1 MKKTI
6 TVNLGGR
13 AFLITE
19 EAYNSLNDY
28 LDSLATSFKGH
39 ESAGEIIADIESRIS
54 ELCEKRLAQ
63 SHGNTIELDLVNEMI
78 NRMGKPEAMMPDEEQ
93 ASSESNESNNSGKEK
108 NSTADNIKEFFD
120 KMDLNKK
127 YYLDTDDRMVG
138 GVISGLAAYLKIDVT
153 ILRIIALIA
162 TIATGILGVVIYLI
176 VWCIAP
182 TANNTSEK
190 LRMQGIEPTP
200 ENIAETITS
209 EKPSAENNT
218 PAKKEKSNNLR
229 LALFA
234 AIIFAAVY
242 IYKQTVF
249 SININNTTI
258 NGTILLSIL
267 LLIAFFIQKTGLP
280 QLLKI
285 ILTLAIILFAL
296 FAIFAMMMTTIQ

>member
-39 ESAGEIIADIESRIS
+39 DSAGEIIADIEARIS

-78 NRMGKPEAMMPDEEQ
+78 NRMGKPEAMMPDEENT
-93 ASSESNESNNSGKEK
+93 ADENNGSTDNEEK
-108 NSTADNIKEFFD
+108 GSIGDNIKNIFD

-127 YYLDTDDRMVG
+127 YYLDTDDRMLG
-138 GVISGLAAYLKIDVT
+138 GVISGLAAYFRTDVT
-153 ILRIIALIA
+153 LLRILALIA
-162 TIATGILGVVIYLI
+162 IIATGILGIVIYLI

-182 TANNTSEK
+182 TASNTSEK
-190 LRMQGIEPTP
+190 LKMQGIEPTP
-200 ENIAETITS
+200 ENIAETITGES
-209 EKPSAENNT
+209 PATENNT
-218 PAKKEKSNNLR
+218 PTKKDKNNLR

-234 AIIFAAVY
+234 AIIFVAVY
-242 IYKQTVF
+242 VYKQTIF
-249 SININNTTI
+249 SININDTTI
-258 NGTILLSIL
+258 NGTVLLSIL

-280 QLLKI
+280 QLLKT
-285 ILTLAIILFAL
+285 ILTVAITLFAL
-296 FAIFAMMMTTIQ
+296 FAIFVIMMTTLR